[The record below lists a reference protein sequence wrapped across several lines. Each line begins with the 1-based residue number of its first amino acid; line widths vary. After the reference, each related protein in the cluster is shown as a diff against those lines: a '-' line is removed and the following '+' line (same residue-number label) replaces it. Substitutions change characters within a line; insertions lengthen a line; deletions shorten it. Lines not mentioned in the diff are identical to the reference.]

1 MGINACGFLECGWY
15 YDSSKRKII
24 LFVKN
29 EIVYY
34 IQAPLSSMNHEN
46 FDYIHPLL
54 AHILS
59 IYLYIYIYILYVN
72 IIGPTICANCDILGQ

>member
-1 MGINACGFLECGWY
+1 MGINACGFLKCGWY
-15 YDSSKRKII
+15 YDSLKRKII

-34 IQAPLSSMNHEN
+34 IQAQLSSMNHQN
-46 FDYIHPLL
+46 FDYIYPLL
-54 AHILS
+54 AYIS
-59 IYLYIYIYILYVN
+59 YIYIYVCIPYVN